1 MILSTLSIQ
10 KYSILQFLGSAGFVL
25 ILYVIY
31 LQNEQIKLLNNK
43 IDKLS
48 DNTAELLQRLAEK
61 EKDLNTLLNKL
72 PTEVDT
78 ILAAQYN
85 ETIKLYVLI
94 AGGVVLCVAGAYIF
108 TNLFQVFSLKKIIP
122 ASMYGF
128 IQDYT
133 PFCQTKQTLTYSD
146 KLNKLEV
153 MADIINNKQININV
167 KDVYSGDF
175 VSLSDYIAK
184 LQTNSGTIVPYTNN
198 IQPLV
203 SSVSDACNSQAVAEA
218 VEYFTPFF

>member
-1 MILSTLSIQ
+1 
-10 KYSILQFLGSAGFVL
+10 
-25 ILYVIY
+25 VIY

-175 VSLSDYIAK
+175 VSLTDYIAK

-203 SSVSDACNSQAVAEA
+203 SSVAEA
-218 VEYFTPFF
+218 STSQTTLTVSEVINSLTPFI